1 MAGWVKIYRQI
12 QDNAI
17 WTSNEPFDSRSAWI
31 DLILMANHE
40 EKEVYQNGKF
50 FTVKRGQLHRSQ
62 LKLSERWHWNKKRVN
77 LFLKELK
84 KVGMIDYETAK
95 GGATNGTTISIVNYD
110 IFQLGGST
118 EGATLDPTVDPL
130 TEQRKDNGRPINKN
144 IKNEEKNV
152 KNEKNEKKDSVPAWK
167 NRFDDFWNLYP
178 KKQGKGAAEKSWE
191 KIKPNEDLFNGIMD
205 ALRKNIQN
213 NPNWK
218 TENGRFIPNPATWLN
233 QKRWEDSTE
242 WKAAPNKGYEQREYS
257 EDDYKEL
264 ERRLL
269 GIK

>member
-1 MAGWVKIYRQI
+1 MRDSFVFYRSFFEGITELSDKEMLKVFIAVCKYALNDEDTKLTGLAKMAYTLIKPQLDANKQKWENGCKGGRPKNKPVVIEK
-12 QDNAI
+12 DETKKTGGFEND
-17 WTSNEPFDSRSAWI
+17 TSKKNLMKMSNE
-31 DLILMANHE
+31 NVNVNE
-40 EKEVYQNGKF
+40 NGK
-50 FTVKRGQLHRSQ
+50 
-62 LKLSERWHWNKKRVN
+62 EI
-77 LFLKELK
+77 KEK
-84 KVGMIDYETAK
+84 
-95 GGATNGTTISIVNYD
+95 
-110 IFQLGGST
+110 
-118 EGATLDPTVDPL
+118 
-130 TEQRKDNGRPINKN
+130 
-144 IKNEEKNV
+144 
-152 KNEKNEKKDSVPAWK
+152 VPAWK